1 MNLAQAVAVKAAH
14 EVGAKA
20 GPALGYAPVYA
31 RTCKPEDQLAAL
43 NANDLRNAY
52 YLDVYFRGYYNVA
65 ALTYLK
71 QAGLA
76 PEMEEGDEA
85 FFAENLSDF
94 FAINYYDSQCAHAC
108 PEGEERRWSGYNLS
122 GKKGDMSGFETH
134 PGFYQM
140 CSNPELR
147 TTDWDW
153 AIDPIGLEYVYRDL
167 YTRYRVP
174 FMITENGLGA
184 YDELTP
190 DGKVH
195 DDYRIEYLREH
206 IQATKRAMDLGVE
219 VVGYMPW
226 SAIDLLSTS
235 NGYKKRYGLIYVDRT
250 DDDVKEC
257 KRIRKDSFYWYKE
270 VIASNGTKMD

>member
-1 MNLAQAVAVKAAH
+1 
-14 EVGAKA
+14 
-20 GPALGYAPVYA
+20 
-31 RTCKPEDQLAAL
+31 
-43 NANDLRNAY
+43 
-52 YLDVYFRGYYNVA
+52 
-65 ALTYLK
+65 
-71 QAGLA
+71 
-76 PEMEEGDEA
+76 
-85 FFAENLSDF
+85 
-94 FAINYYDSQCAHAC
+94 QCAHAC